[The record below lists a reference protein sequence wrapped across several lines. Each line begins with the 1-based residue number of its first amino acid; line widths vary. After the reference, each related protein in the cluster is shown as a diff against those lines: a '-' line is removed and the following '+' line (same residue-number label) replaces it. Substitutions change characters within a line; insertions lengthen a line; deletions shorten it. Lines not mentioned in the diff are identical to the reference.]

1 MNDDRAVHV
10 LVGRLNTG
18 WIVCEQEPDPQKRA
32 RLEDHWIVLLR
43 QYESACDQC
52 PARPASIDTTRRAA

>member
-18 WIVCEQEPDPQKRA
+18 WIVGEMGNVPDG
-32 RLEDHWIVLLR
+32 LGVG
-43 QYESACDQC
+43 
-52 PARPASIDTTRRAA
+52 

>member
-18 WIVCEQEPDPQKRA
+18 WIVCEEEPDPQKRA

-43 QYESACDQC
+43 RYEDACDQA
-52 PARPASIDTTRRAA
+52 ARAQEGIAA